1 MSLLKKGHIF
11 SIFFL
16 KQIGVTSWGL
26 WRALVPY
33 SPLCLSAEKNSAR
46 AMWWIRS
53 DLFSSVQFSCSV
65 MSDSLWPLG
74 LHSPWA
80 SPGLSLLQGIFPT
93 QGLNPGLQHCRRILY
108 QLSYQE
114 GRTKSIFMGLGVC
127 FEYSPHY
134 DNRRELMSIV
144 VLVQSLSCVWLFAT
158 PQRIACQDPWSM
170 GFPRQE
176 CWHGLPFTSPGDLP
190 NPGIKP
196 MSSEL

>member
-1 MSLLKKGHIF
+1 
-11 SIFFL
+11 
-16 KQIGVTSWGL
+16 
-26 WRALVPY
+26 
-33 SPLCLSAEKNSAR
+33 
-46 AMWWIRS
+46 
-53 DLFSSVQFSCSV
+53 
-65 MSDSLWPLG
+65 MSDSLWPHG
-74 LHSPWA
+74 LYTAWN

-176 CWHGLPFTSPGDLP
+176 CWHGLPFPPPGEPSWPGDWTWVCCIGKQILYHWATRKAQDKRDVSDFQTSLVKNLKMSYDLETSSLP
-190 NPGIKP
+190 LLLMRN
-196 MSSEL
+196 